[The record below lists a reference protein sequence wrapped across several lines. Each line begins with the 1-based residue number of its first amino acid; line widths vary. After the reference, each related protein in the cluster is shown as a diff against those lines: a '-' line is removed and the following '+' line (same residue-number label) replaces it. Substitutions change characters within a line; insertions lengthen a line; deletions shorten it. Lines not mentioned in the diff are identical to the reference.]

1 MENRRRRGA
10 FVAVVIVGV
19 LATAGIAF
27 AAASSTFTFNFAPNT
42 VPKKTFEKGG
52 LRSDLLTSYTNPGNS
67 NPGGAVD
74 RTQLFLDK
82 YWKIN
87 PNAAA
92 KCSAGQLA
100 NQTMKGAMAACKRA
114 KVGFGTATATA
125 NGAFQIN
132 GCVLLFNG
140 KLQNNKPT
148 LLVFTRVQASNPS
161 AITCDSPS
169 TNTQG
174 NATILLK
181 GVLNGATAPYGKV
194 LDVNHITQAATFP
207 LEDFDTKIKK
217 DKYFSARCKAKS
229 KKWKSKTKWTYN
241 DGTTLTDSGTQ
252 KCKVKH

>member
-1 MENRRRRGA
+1 MEKSRRRGGA
-10 FVAVVIVGV
+10 VAVVVVGM

-42 VPKKTFEKGG
+42 VPKKTFHKGS
-52 LRSDLLTSYTNPGNS
+52 LRSDLLTSYTDPGNS
-67 NPGGAVD
+67 KPGGAVE

-82 YWKIN
+82 NWKIN

-92 KCSAGQLA
+92 KCSSGQLA
-100 NQTMKGAMAACKRA
+100 NQTMKGAMAQCGRA
-114 KVGFGTATATA
+114 RVGTGSATASA

-140 KLQNNKPT
+140 KLQKKKPT

-161 AITCDSPS
+161 TISCGNPA

-181 GVLNGATAPYGKV
+181 GVLKGASAPYGKV
-194 LDVNHITQAATFP
+194 LDVNHITQAAAFP
-207 LEDFDTKIKK
+207 LEHFGTKIKK
-217 DKYFSARCKAKS
+217 GNYISARCAAANHLWHMKV
-229 KKWKSKTKWTYN
+229 TWTYN
-241 DGTTLTDSGTQ
+241 NGTKHTEAHTQ
-252 KCKVKH
+252 TCRVG